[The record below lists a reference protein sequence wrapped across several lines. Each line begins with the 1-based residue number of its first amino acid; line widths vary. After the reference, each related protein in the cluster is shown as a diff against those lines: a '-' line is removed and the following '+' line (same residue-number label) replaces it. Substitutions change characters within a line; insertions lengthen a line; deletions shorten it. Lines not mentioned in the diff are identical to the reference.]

1 MLDQVDAPRANIL
14 IVDDTPA
21 NLSLLSQ
28 MLAKQGYQVRP
39 VPDGPLALTAA
50 QAEPPDLVLLD
61 IRMPDM
67 DGYEVCEHLKAHPQT
82 RDIPIIFVSAL
93 EDIKDK
99 VKAFTA
105 GGVDYVTKPFQ
116 VEEVLARV
124 ATHLALRDLQTQLE
138 RANQELTRQ
147 LTETRR
153 SRAEL
158 QARNHELQEAL
169 STIKTLKGLIPIC
182 AGCKKIRDDQGY
194 WNHLEAY
201 IMAHSDAQFSHG
213 LCPDCARRLY
223 PSVFGDEHAKGQ
235 D

>member
-28 MLAKQGYQVRP
+28 MFAKQGYQVRP

-147 LTETRR
+147 LTET
-153 SRAEL
+153 
-158 QARNHELQEAL
+158 
-169 STIKTLKGLIPIC
+169 
-182 AGCKKIRDDQGY
+182 
-194 WNHLEAY
+194 
-201 IMAHSDAQFSHG
+201 
-213 LCPDCARRLY
+213 
-223 PSVFGDEHAKGQ
+223 
-235 D
+235 